1 MTKKYDMT
9 IGGKSVATGSYTD
22 VRNPANTEEV
32 VGQAPVGT
40 KQDLDAAVAAAAK
53 AFESWRYS
61 SDEERINACN
71 AIAGVCTENAEE
83 LATLLTKEQGK
94 PLGGLGSN
102 FELGG
107 CAGWAGF
114 TGTLSLPDKV
124 IEDSDERH
132 VTQKRVP
139 LGVVGSITPWN
150 WPLMIAIW
158 HIVPGVR
165 SGNTVVIKPSP
176 FTPLST
182 LRLVE
187 LMNEV
192 LPPGVVNVISGG
204 DELGAELTNHAGI
217 DKIVFT
223 GSIATGKKVM
233 ASAAKGVK
241 PVTLELGGN
250 DAGIMLPGED
260 PAKFAEGL
268 FFGSM
273 INSGQ
278 TCGALKR
285 LYVHENDLDATVDA
299 LVGFAK
305 NIPMGDGMAEG
316 SLLGP
321 VQNERQFKRVVELV
335 EDAKSNGGKCV
346 LGGEP
351 TGGPNYFYPVTFVT
365 GISDGVRLVDEEQFG
380 PVLPIITYTD
390 LDDAIARANALDFG
404 LDASVW
410 GSDPK
415 ATAAVAERLDAGTV
429 LINKHGEI
437 APHIPF
443 GGIKCS
449 GLGVEF
455 GEEGLAAY
463 TSIKIINA
471 AA

>member
-1 MTKKYDMT
+1 MSKKYDMT
-9 IGGKSVATGSYTD
+9 IGGETVSTDEYTNI
-22 VRNPANTEEV
+22 RNPANTEEI
-32 VGQAPVGT
+32 VGQAPIGNKT
-40 KQDLDAAVAAAAK
+40 HLDKAIAAAEK
-53 AFESWRYS
+53 AYTSWRYS
-61 SDEERINACN
+61 SDEDRVNACN
-71 AIAGVCTENAEE
+71 AIAKVCTDNAEE
-83 LATLLTKEQGK
+83 LAVLLTKEQGK

-102 FELGG
+102 FEMGG
-107 CAGWAGF
+107 CAGWAGY
-114 TGTLSLPDKV
+114 TATLGLPDKV
-124 IEDSDERH
+124 VEDSDERH
-132 VTQKRVP
+132 VLQKRVP

-158 HIVPGVR
+158 HIVPGIR
-165 SGNTVVIKPSP
+165 TGNTVVIKPSP
-176 FTPLST
+176 YTPLST
-182 LRLVE
+182 LRMVE

-192 LPPGVVNVISGG
+192 LPPGLVNVISGG
-204 DELGAELTNHAGI
+204 DELGAELTGHDGVN
-217 DKIVFT
+217 KIVFT

-233 ASAAKGVK
+233 ASAAKSVT

-250 DAGIMLPGED
+250 DAGIMLQGED
-260 PAKFAEGL
+260 PAKFAEGM

-278 TCGALKR
+278 TCGAMKR
-285 LYVHENDLDATVDA
+285 LYVHEDDLDATVDA
-299 LVGFAK
+299 LVGFAG
-305 NIPMGDGMAEG
+305 NIPMGDGMDES

-335 EDAKSNGGKCV
+335 EDAKANGGTCV

-351 TGGPNYFYPVTFVT
+351 AGGPNYFYPVTIVT
-365 GISDGVRLVDEEQFG
+365 GVSDGARLVDEEQFG

-390 LDDAIARANALDFG
+390 IEDAISAANGLEFG

-410 GSDPK
+410 GSDTE
-415 ATAAVAERLDAGTV
+415 ATAAVAERLEAGTV

-463 TSIKIINA
+463 TSIKIINSA
-471 AA
+471 V

>member
-1 MTKKYDMT
+1 MSKKYEMT
-9 IGGKSVATGSYTD
+9 IGGETVTADSYVD

-40 KQDLDAAVAAAAK
+40 KKHLDKAIAAAAK
-53 AFESWRYS
+53 AYKSWRFS
-61 SDEERINACN
+61 SEEERVNACN
-71 AIAGVCTENAEE
+71 AIAGVCTEHADE
-83 LATLLTKEQGK
+83 LAVLLTKEQGK
-94 PLGGLGSN
+94 PLGGIGSR
-102 FELGG
+102 FEMGG
-107 CAGWAGF
+107 CAGWAGY
-114 TGTLSLPDKV
+114 TGSLSLPDKV

-132 VTQKRVP
+132 VIQKRVP

-150 WPLMIAIW
+150 WPLIIAIW
-158 HIVPGVR
+158 HIVPGIR
-165 SGNTVVIKPSP
+165 TGNTVVIKPSP

-182 LRLVE
+182 LRMIE
-187 LMNEV
+187 LFNEV
-192 LPPGVVNVISGG
+192 LPPGLVNVVSGG
-204 DELGAELTNHAGI
+204 DELGAELTTHEGI

-233 ASAAKGVK
+233 ASAAEGVT

-250 DAGIMLPGED
+250 DAGILLPGED

-285 LYVHENDLDATVDA
+285 LYVHEDDLDATVAA
-299 LVGFAK
+299 LSGFAA
-305 NIPMGDGMAEG
+305 NIPMGDGMDEG
-316 SLLGP
+316 SILGP
-321 VQNERQFKRVVELV
+321 LQNERQFKRVIELV
-335 EDAKSNGGKCV
+335 EDAKANGGTCV
-346 LGGEP
+346 TGGEP

-390 LDDAIARANALDFG
+390 IDDAIERANALDFG

-410 GSDPK
+410 GSD
-415 ATAAVAERLDAGTV
+415 ADECARVAARLEAGTV
-429 LINKHGEI
+429 FINKHAEI
-437 APHIPF
+437 QPHVPF

-455 GEEGLAAY
+455 AEEGLAAY

>member
-1 MTKKYDMT
+1 MSKKYDMT
-9 IGGKSVATGSYTD
+9 IGGETVSADSY
-22 VRNPANTEEV
+22 VEIRNPANTEEV

-40 KQDLDAAVAAAAK
+40 KEHLDKAIAAAEK
-53 AFESWRYS
+53 AYQSWRHS
-61 SDEERINACN
+61 SEEERVNACN
-71 AIAGVCTENAEE
+71 AIAGVCTEHAEE
-83 LATLLTKEQGK
+83 LAVLLTREQGK
-94 PLGGLGSN
+94 PLGGIGSK
-102 FELGG
+102 FEMGG
-107 CAGWAGF
+107 CAGWAGY
-114 TGTLSLPDKV
+114 TGSLSLPDKV

-132 VTQKRVP
+132 VLQKRVP

-150 WPLMIAIW
+150 WPLIIAIW
-158 HIVPGVR
+158 HIVPGIR
-165 SGNTVVIKPSP
+165 TGNTVVIKPSP

-182 LRLVE
+182 LRMIE
-187 LMNEV
+187 LLNEV
-192 LPPGVVNVISGG
+192 LPPGLINVVSGG
-204 DELGAELTNHAGI
+204 DELGAELTNHKGI

-233 ASAAKGVK
+233 ASASNSVT

-250 DAGIMLPGED
+250 DAGIMLQGTD
-260 PAKFAEGL
+260 PAQFAEGL

-285 LYVHENDLDATVDA
+285 LYVHEDDLGATVAA
-299 LVGFAK
+299 LSGFAA
-305 NIPMGDGMAEG
+305 NIPMGDGMDEN

-321 VQNERQFKRVVELV
+321 LQNERQFKRVIELV
-335 EDAKSNGGKCV
+335 EDAKANGGTCV
-346 LGGEP
+346 TGGEP
-351 TGGPNYFYPVTFVT
+351 AGGPNYFYPVTFVT

-390 LDDAIARANALDFG
+390 LDDAIARANGLDFG

-410 GSDPK
+410 GTD
-415 ATAAVAERLDAGTV
+415 ADECARVAAQLEAGTV
-429 LINKHGEI
+429 FINKHAEI
-437 APHIPF
+437 QPHVPF

-455 GEEGLAAY
+455 AEEGLAAY

>member
-1 MTKKYDMT
+1 MSKKYNMS
-9 IGGKSVATGSYTD
+9 IGGESVAADKYVD
-22 VRNPANTEEV
+22 VRNPANTDEV
-32 VGQAPVGT
+32 VGQAPQAT
-40 KQDLDAAVAAAAK
+40 PAHLEQAISAARK
-53 AFESWRYS
+53 AFGSWRHS
-61 SDEERINACN
+61 SEDDRVGACQIV
-71 AIAGVCTENAEE
+71 AQVVTDNAEE
-83 LATLLTKEQGK
+83 LAQLLTKEQGK
-94 PLGGLGSN
+94 PLNGLGSR

-114 TGTLSLPDKV
+114 TAGLSLPEKVLQDDDEKKV
-124 IEDSDERH
+124 I
-132 VTQKRVP
+132 QQRVP

-158 HIVPGVR
+158 HIVPGLR
-165 SGNTVVIKPSP
+165 TGNTVVIKPSP

-182 LRLVE
+182 LRMVE
-187 LMNEV
+187 MINKK
-192 LPPGVVNVISGG
+192 LPAGLVNVVSGG
-204 DELGAELTNHAGI
+204 DELGAKLTSHEGI

-233 ASAAKGVK
+233 ATAAQRVV

-250 DAGIMLPGED
+250 DPGILLPGTD
-260 PAKFAEGL
+260 PAKYAEGL

-285 LYVHENDLDATVDA
+285 LYVHEDDLDATTQA
-299 LVGFAK
+299 LVEFSK
-305 NIPMGDGMAEG
+305 NIPLGDGSDENSM
-316 SLLGP
+316 LGP
-321 VQNERQFKRVVELV
+321 LQNKRQFDRVVELV
-335 EDAKSNGGKCV
+335 EDAKDNGGTAV
-346 LGGEP
+346 IGGEP
-351 TGGPNYFYPVTFVT
+351 LGGDNYFYPVTFVT
-365 GISDGVRLVDEEQFG
+365 GVSDGVRLVDEEQFG

-390 LDDAIARANALDFG
+390 LDDAIARANGTQFG

-410 GSDPK
+410 GDNRK
-415 ATAAVAERLDAGTV
+415 ETARVAAQLEAGTV
-429 LINKHGEI
+429 YENKHADI
-437 APHIPF
+437 APNIPF

-449 GLGVEF
+449 GFGVEF

>member
-1 MTKKYDMT
+1 MS
-9 IGGKSVATGSYTD
+9 IGGESVAADKYVD
-22 VRNPANTEEV
+22 VRNPANTDEV
-32 VGQAPVGT
+32 VGQAPQAT
-40 KQDLDAAVAAAAK
+40 PAHLEQAISAARK
-53 AFESWRYS
+53 AFGSWRHS
-61 SDEERINACN
+61 SEDDRVGACQIV
-71 AIAGVCTENAEE
+71 AQVVTDNAEE
-83 LATLLTKEQGK
+83 LAQLLTKEQGK
-94 PLGGLGSN
+94 PLNGLGSR

-114 TGTLSLPDKV
+114 TAGLSLPEKVLQDDDEKKV
-124 IEDSDERH
+124 I
-132 VTQKRVP
+132 QQRVP

-158 HIVPGVR
+158 HIVPGLR
-165 SGNTVVIKPSP
+165 TGNTVVIKPSP

-182 LRLVE
+182 LRMVE
-187 LMNEV
+187 MINKK
-192 LPPGVVNVISGG
+192 LPAGLVNVVSGG
-204 DELGAELTNHAGI
+204 DELGAKLTSHEGI

-233 ASAAKGVK
+233 ATAAQRVV

-250 DAGIMLPGED
+250 DPGILLPGTD
-260 PAKFAEGL
+260 PAKYAEGL

-285 LYVHENDLDATVDA
+285 LYVHEDDLDATTQA
-299 LVGFAK
+299 LVEFSK
-305 NIPMGDGMAEG
+305 NIPLGDGSDENSM
-316 SLLGP
+316 LGP
-321 VQNERQFKRVVELV
+321 LQNKRQFDRVVELV
-335 EDAKSNGGKCV
+335 EDAKDNGGTAV
-346 LGGEP
+346 IGGEP
-351 TGGPNYFYPVTFVT
+351 LGGDNYFYPVTFVT
-365 GISDGVRLVDEEQFG
+365 GVSDGVRLVDEEQFG

-390 LDDAIARANALDFG
+390 LDDAIARANGTQFG

-410 GSDPK
+410 GDNRK
-415 ATAAVAERLDAGTV
+415 ETARVAAQLEAGTV
-429 LINKHGEI
+429 YENKHADI
-437 APHIPF
+437 APNIPF

-449 GLGVEF
+449 GFGVEF